1 MGFTSR
7 RISSRTISSP
17 SISSRWARSL
27 GVAGALALAIPGATA
42 LADPGPAPGITVE
55 TLHFAVNVGPDGA
68 TACDVVGDLYRPAGA
83 SAQHPVAAILT
94 TNGFGGSKDD
104 QAPMARMLA
113 GRGYAVLS
121 YSGLGFGGSTCK
133 VTLDDPR
140 YDGAAASQLVGFLG
154 GRDGVAFA
162 DPEHRTPLPGADFIT
177 RDDITRDD
185 VTRDDAA
192 AHDPR
197 VGMVGGS
204 YGGQIQFAAASADPR
219 IDTIVPMITWNDL
232 GYSLA
237 PNSLSPNGIHPTP
250 GVFKAGWGDQLALA
264 GMLSPLADGGYTAD
278 PLRALP
284 CPNFTEPVC
293 PALAGALATG
303 WPDEGAA
310 ALFENVSVARY
321 LDRITIPTLLIQG
334 QNDTLF
340 NLNEARA
347 TYDGLSARGVEVKMI
362 WQLGGHS
369 GPGAP
374 GELDPENPDPDAQYV
389 AGRVV
394 DWLDRH
400 LLGTTVDTGP
410 AFAYFQDWVQYTG
423 DAAPAYAAADSPQVG
438 TPTTLTLSADGVLAG
453 GAGAGGAS
461 EVAPGSMG
469 LTTGVS
475 GLPVPPPPGVPSRL
489 PVPLPQFSVPGTTA
503 EWASGPLTAPVTVVG
518 APALALSVS
527 SDPGG
532 DGSLPLSTVLFAQ
545 ILDIGPDGTASTIH
559 DLVAPIRLLESGG
572 PIHVTLPGIVHR
584 FEAGHRIGLSLSGG
598 NAGFRGNLVSH
609 QVEFAIDGGQTLTL
623 PVIG

>member
-1 MGFTSR
+1 MGFASR
-7 RISSRTISSP
+7 
-17 SISSRWARSL
+17 SISSRIARSVGL
-27 GVAGALALAIPGATA
+27 AGALVLAIPGATA
-42 LADPGPAPGITVE
+42 LADPGPPPGITVE

-83 SAQHPVAAILT
+83 SAEHPVAAILT

-121 YSGLGFGGSTCK
+121 YSGLGFGGSSCK

-140 YDGAAASQLVGFLG
+140 YDGSAASQLVGFLG

-162 DPEHRTPLPGADFIT
+162 DPEHRAPLPGADFIT
-177 RDDITRDD
+177 RDDITGEG
-185 VTRDDAA
+185 AA

-204 YGGQIQFAAASADPR
+204 YGGQIQFAAAAVDPR
-219 IDTIVPMITWNDL
+219 IDTIVPMITWNEL
-232 GYSLA
+232 SYSLA
-237 PNSLSPNGIHPTP
+237 PNSLSPNDIHPTP

-264 GMLSPLADGGYTAD
+264 GMLSPLKDGGYTAD

-284 CPNFTEPVC
+284 CPNFTESVC

-303 WPDEGAA
+303 WPDEVAT

-347 TYDGLSARGVEVKMI
+347 TYDGLAARGVEVKMI

-374 GELDPENPDPDAQYV
+374 GELDPEHPDPDEQYV

-410 AFAYFQDWVQYTG
+410 AFAYFQDWVQYSG

-438 TPTTLTLSADGVLAG
+438 TPTALTLSADGALAG
-453 GAGAGGAS
+453 SAGPDGAAD
-461 EVAPGSMG
+461 VTPGSMT
-469 LTTGVS
+469 LTTGIS
-475 GLPVPPPPGVPSRL
+475 GLPVPPPPGSPSRL

-503 EWASGPLTAPVTVVG
+503 EWASGTLPAPVTVVG
-518 APALALSVS
+518 APALTLSVS
-527 SDPGG
+527 SDPGS
-532 DGSLPLSTVLFAQ
+532 DGTLPLSTVLFAQ

-584 FEAGHRIGLSLSGG
+584 FETGHRIGLSLSGG

-623 PVIG
+623 PVVG